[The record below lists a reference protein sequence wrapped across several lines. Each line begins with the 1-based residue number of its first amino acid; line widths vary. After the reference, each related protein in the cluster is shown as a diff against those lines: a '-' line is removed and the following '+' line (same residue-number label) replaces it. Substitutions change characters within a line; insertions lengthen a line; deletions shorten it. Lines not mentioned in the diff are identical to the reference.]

1 MREAEATGGAE
12 MRAGTKIVIGVVS
25 LVAVWLTLATTLFA
39 GTGSVEPR
47 PGQHPTIVRTVPAL
61 ESEGDAT
68 DLTIDGS
75 P

>member
-1 MREAEATGGAE
+1 
-12 MRAGTKIVIGVVS
+12 MRAGTKIVIGVVG

-47 PGQHPTIVRTVPAL
+47 PGRHPSVVSTVPAV
-61 ESEGDAT
+61 ESEGDTT
-68 DLTIDGS
+68 DLTLDAG

>member
-1 MREAEATGGAE
+1 

-61 ESEGDAT
+61 ENEGDAT
-68 DLTIDGS
+68 DLTIDGN

>member
-1 MREAEATGGAE
+1 
-12 MRAGTKIVIGVVS
+12 MRAGTKIVVGVVS

-47 PGQHPTIVRTVPAL
+47 PGQHPTVVRTVPAVD
-61 ESEGDAT
+61 SEGDAT
-68 DLTIDGS
+68 DLTLDAG

>member
-1 MREAEATGGAE
+1 
-12 MRAGTKIVIGVVS
+12 MRAGTKIVIGAVG

-47 PGQHPTIVRTVPAL
+47 PGHHPNIVSTVPAL
-61 ESEGDAT
+61 DSEGDVT
-68 DLTIDGS
+68 DLTIDAS